1 MRERLGAEFGQEIV
15 EYLVRPRL
23 TNNLETSFAAMMKIN
38 RAHVVMLAEERI
50 IDGAAAATL
59 LRCLRQMEAEGASC
73 VPLDPAKEDLYFNL
87 EAEVIRRTSAEVGGQ
102 MHTGRSRND
111 LYATLQRMSAR
122 GHLLRLAAMA
132 HALRA
137 RLLEVAGRHRET
149 VMTGYTHLQPA
160 QPITLGHYLSGV
172 ADALARDARRLLAAW
187 GSLNLS
193 PLGAGALATTG
204 FPIKRERTARLLGF
218 DALLENSLD
227 AVASRDYLPDIL
239 FALTSAA
246 LTVGRLNQDL
256 HLWYSH
262 EFGFIDISDD
272 LAGTSS
278 IMPQKKNPMPIEH
291 LKAKSAHLMGA
302 LMATLATVKG
312 TSFMHCREL
321 NGESVHPLTD
331 AVHEAEA
338 VLRLADA
345 VLRGLRVNEAK
356 MLSAASR
363 NFSTLTDLADALVR
377 EHGFSFRVA
386 HQVVGALARQAVE
399 SGLQSSQEIDCEM
412 VEGVIARVAGRN
424 VTLSR
429 ELLSECMDPT
439 RNVQRRAVTGGPA
452 PAEVARM
459 LERAERELAADEA
472 LRARYEA
479 QLQAADERLLEAGAK
494 VIADAGEAAT
504 R

>member
-1 MRERLGAEFGQEIV
+1 MRERLSAEYGQEIV

-23 TNNLETSFAAMMKIN
+23 TYNLEASFAAMMKIN
-38 RAHVVMLAEERI
+38 RAHVVMLAEESI

-59 LRCLRQMEAEGASC
+59 LRCLLQMEAEGASC
-73 VPLDPAKEDLYFNL
+73 VPLDPSKEDLYFNL
-87 EAEVIRRTSAEVGGQ
+87 EAEVIRRIGAEVGGQ
-102 MHTGRSRND
+102 IHTGRSRND
-111 LYATLQRMSAR
+111 LYATVQRMGAR

-132 HALRA
+132 HALRGRMIELA
-137 RLLEVAGRHRET
+137 ERHRET

-172 ADALARDARRLLAAW
+172 ADALARDARRVLAAW

-193 PLGAGALATTG
+193 PLGACALATTG
-204 FPIKRERTARLLGF
+204 FPIKRERTAQLLGF
-218 DALLENSLD
+218 DGLLENSLD
-227 AVASRDYLPDIL
+227 AVASRDYLPEIL
-239 FALTSAA
+239 FALTGAA
-246 LTVGRLNQDL
+246 LTISRLNQDL

-262 EFGFIDISDD
+262 EFGFIDIGDD
-272 LAGTSS
+272 IAGTSS

-291 LKAKSAHLMGA
+291 LKAKSAHLLGA
-302 LMATLATVKG
+302 LVATLSTFKG
-312 TSFMHCREL
+312 TSFMHCREV
-321 NGESVHPLTD
+321 NGESMHPLGD
-331 AVHEAEA
+331 AAHEAEA

-345 VLRGLRVNEAK
+345 VLRGLRVNEAR

-412 VEGVIARVAGRN
+412 VEGVIARVASR
-424 VTLSR
+424 VMKLSP
-429 ELLSECMDPT
+429 EMLAQCLDP
-439 RNVQRRAVTGGPA
+439 RQNVQRRAVTGGPA
-452 PAEVARM
+452 PAAVMRM
-459 LERAERELAADEA
+459 IERARGELAADDA
-472 LRARYEA
+472 LAAQREA
-479 QLQAADERLLEAGAK
+479 QLRAADECLREAGAK
-494 VIADAGEAAT
+494 LIADAGGAAT